1 MGPINYNVDVQQP
14 FQAALQGYQAGAA
27 IRNDQQ
33 QQQQQQA
40 ALEQQQRLQGLV
52 ARASRPGAT
61 ADDFQAV
68 MVADPKHAE
77 AYTKA
82 WATKNTAQ
90 QQSLAGDLL
99 QWGAAIKSG
108 KPDLATARMLE
119 RADAMEATGGPT
131 QESQG
136 LRIQAQLIKE
146 HPAFAL
152 GQFQA
157 LLASNPNGKDAA
169 AALASFGAEN
179 RAEDQAPAD
188 LAKKE
193 ADAKKAGIDA
203 KYAEQGAIIDLQK
216 KGWDIKAIQEDI
228 GFKKE
233 ANRIAMMNAAANSAS
248 NDLKREELGLRV
260 QEARTALDDKIR
272 TKAAEAVTAAGTIDN
287 MLNTIDRLKKN
298 PGLRDVVGSIE
309 GMDYYPTQVAAG
321 LNLLNPFTSTGDDRS
336 DAAAM
341 IKTLGS
347 QAFLAMVPQLKGT
360 GNLSDAEGKKL
371 ETGLQSLSRQQ
382 SEKQFAANLDE
393 VQRLMLKARKGIEVR
408 TGVKLPPP
416 DTPAVNPSGNEV
428 DALLKKYGG

>member
-1 MGPINYNVDVQQP
+1 MDPINYNVDVQQP
-14 FQAALQGYQAGAA
+14 LQAALHGYGAGAA

-108 KPDLATARMLE
+108 KPDLATARMLA

-146 HPAFAL
+146 HPEFAL

-157 LLASNPNGKDAA
+157 LLAANPNGKDAA
-169 AALASFGAEN
+169 TALASFGAEQ

-188 LAKKE
+188 LARKE

-233 ANRIAMMNAAANSAS
+233 ANRIAMMSAAAAREGNA
-248 NDLKREELGLRV
+248 LKREELGIKI
-260 QEARTALDDKIR
+260 QEARTAMDDKIR
-272 TKAAEAVTAAGTIDN
+272 TKMADAESAVGSVDN
-287 MLNTIDRLKKN
+287 ALNTIERIKKN
-298 PGLRDVVGSIE
+298 KSLNNVLGSIE
-309 GMDYYPTQVAAG
+309 GRVGSYLSDEG
-321 LNLLNPFTSTGDDRS
+321 S
-336 DAAAM
+336 DAIA
-341 IKTLGS
+341 LLEQLSS
-347 QAFLAMVPQLKGT
+347 QAFLAAVPEMKSLGS
-360 GNLSDAEGKKL
+360 LSNAEGEKL
-371 ETGLQSLSRQQ
+371 GSAKVALRRDQ
-382 SEKQFAANLDE
+382 SEEQLRDNLDDYA
-393 VQRLMLKARKGIEVR
+393 RILNKARVNISKR
-408 TGVKLPPP
+408 TGIPLGKP
-416 DTPAVNPSGNEV
+416 DTPAAPGARPPLSSFAKPTGGASGS
-428 DALLKKYGG
+428 Y